1 MSGIKES
8 KEDRQV
14 GVDLGLTE
22 EEKINLREIAQT
34 VIGNRV
40 LNKPLPKF
48 EGKTEK
54 LNEKRGA
61 FVTLHKGG
69 LLRGCIGNIRGRHP
83 LYQTVAQMAEEA
95 AFNDPRFPP
104 LSKEELTDVDIEISA
119 LTPLR
124 RIEDVEEITVGRD
137 GIYIEKGFFSGL
149 LLPQVATE
157 HDWDRQTFLEQ
168 TCFKAGL
175 HKDAWKE
182 KDTKIYVFSADI
194 F

>member
-1 MSGIKES
+1 MGEEKEKKRAEGI
-8 KEDRQV
+8 

-22 EEKINLREIAQT
+22 DEKQRLRQIATT
-34 VIGNRV
+34 VIEHRI
-40 LNKPLPKF
+40 LDKPVPRF
-48 EGKTEK
+48 EIDSER

-69 LLRGCIGNIRGRHP
+69 ELRGCIGNIRGSQQ
-83 LYQTVAQMAEEA
+83 LYKTVAQMAEEA
-95 AFNDPRFPP
+95 AFNDPRFQPV
-104 LSKEELTDVDIEISA
+104 SREELKDLDIEISV

-124 RIEDVEEITVGRD
+124 RIEDVEEIETGKH

-157 HDWDRQTFLEQ
+157 YGWDRKTFLEH
-168 TCFKAGL
+168 TCYKAGL
-175 HKDAWKE
+175 HRDAWKE
-182 KDTKIYVFSADI
+182 EDTKIYIFSADI